1 MDADD
6 AAAEVSP
13 GATFGPPGDEYEIG
27 KQLGNG
33 AASRVFACRRLN
45 TNEQLAVK
53 AVDLRRLCLLGDLQ
67 DQMTRLDSEVGI
79 LHELRHERIVNLQ
92 GFHKTDNW
100 YFLVMELVGGGELF
114 DLIVRNKSLNEAE
127 ARHIFLQLLEGVG
140 YMHARGVLH
149 RDLKPEN
156 ILVAGSRPAE
166 GAEAGQRY
174 DVKIADFGLSKAI
187 GGGASLARTRVGTP
201 QYWAPEVL
209 DVQKRG
215 GSYDQAADFW
225 GLGAVLFVMLCGRY
239 PFDGQKQALDDQI
252 RTASYSMTG
261 SRWRNISEAA
271 KSLVRGLLR
280 VNPVDRLSLD
290 ECLSHPWVTGAPM
303 PLPRPFD
310 DRSWAKVKEGQPTL
324 DLGFVESKVPASGKK
339 CLELAQ
345 QADLAQKMA
354 VIAESPSGEGEV
366 RNSEDFRNLANLDSE
381 RLAERAPSTSCCSAS
396 DSDLGKSCSRVAST
410 FSSPDEEAQS
420 SQVVSFLTGKNLRF
434 GRWYWLLI
442 LLLGLALWR
451 CRARR
456 ELIPGELPTM
466 SLDKQPASYST
477 NLSGDGD
484 EKSMLAALDMQT
496 YYLGGA
502 HRGAADSWLSG
513 PRLCQ
518 AYFQE
523 AEEALLLEAPAEGHK
538 KNSIFQLIEM
548 LKSQVAIAGSL
559 QMANIAVRHVDRE
572 LAEATSS
579 AYEQARDL
587 FKKAA
592 DVVSRYADVAKQVSE
607 HVLPDLQL
615 AVEEQEPAMAADM
628 LEMVKEWVSAM
639 KKDSDLIRSNYGELQ
654 SAVLTLVDR
663 TSRSKQAAD
672 DKLAA
677 AVATAKEAQIAKA
690 TQNQTHGSGD
700 PSSASCGF
708 PDEQIGKPYQV
719 ATRTSPDVSPQVKT
733 HVAAE
738 VDSLIEVT
746 DETMH
751 LQSSVTTTPQL
762 TSSEYM
768 ALVPYKDSLFPEAE
782 GAAGHAADSSKSLLK
797 ALHELRRV
805 DSILE
810 GCSVF
815 WAGMDR
821 AVHQLGQMKQHAE
834 RLVNFA
840 TSTPKLRERFD
851 QRMLEYGKNWSD
863 LEKLCREY
871 NSKHHDSG
879 LQGPTNIE
887 GSGSSGRLKEVLAI
901 LAGALRARDTLRASE
916 SSRSLG
922 PR

>member
-1 MDADD
+1 MAADD

-33 AASRVFACRRLN
+33 AASRVFACRRRN

-114 DLIVRNKSLNEAE
+114 DLIVRNKSLSESE

-166 GAEAGQRY
+166 PPASGQLY

-261 SRWRNISEAA
+261 SRWRNISEAG

-290 ECLSHPWVTGAPM
+290 DCLSHPWVTGEPM
-303 PLPRPFD
+303 PLPRRLPLTP
-310 DRSWAKVKEGQPTL
+310 A
-324 DLGFVESKVPASGKK
+324 VPASGKK

-345 QADLAQKMA
+345 QADLAQQKMA
-354 VIAESPSGEGEV
+354 VIAESPSGDDGRSGPEDI
-366 RNSEDFRNLANLDSE
+366 RNSTSFESDRV
-381 RLAERAPSTSCCSAS
+381 AERAPSTSCCSVS

-410 FSSPDEEAQS
+410 PSSPDEEAQS
-420 SQVVSFLTGKNLRF
+420 LQVASFMAGKNLRF

-442 LLLGLALWR
+442 VILGLALWR
-451 CRARR
+451 CRLRR
-456 ELIPGELPTM
+456 EPLVPGELPTM
-466 SLDKQPASYST
+466 SLDKQSAGYSS

-496 YYLGGA
+496 PLYYLGGM
-502 HRGAADSWLSG
+502 HRGAA
-513 PRLCQ
+513 
-518 AYFQE
+518 E
-523 AEEALLLEAPAEGHK
+523 TLLLEASPESYK
-538 KNSIFQLIEM
+538 QKSIFQLIEM
-548 LKSQVAIAGSL
+548 LRSQVAIAGSL
-559 QMANIAVRHVDRE
+559 QMANLAVRHVDGE
-572 LAEATSS
+572 LAEATRN

-628 LEMVKEWVSAM
+628 LEMVKDWVAAM

-654 SAVLTLVDR
+654 SAIATLL
-663 TSRSKQAAD
+663 S
-672 DKLAA
+672 
-677 AVATAKEAQIAKA
+677 
-690 TQNQTHGSGD
+690 N
-700 PSSASCGF
+700 
-708 PDEQIGKPYQV
+708 
-719 ATRTSPDVSPQVKT
+719 
-733 HVAAE
+733 
-738 VDSLIEVT
+738 
-746 DETMH
+746 M
-751 LQSSVTTTPQL
+751 
-762 TSSEYM
+762 
-768 ALVPYKDSLFPEAE
+768 
-782 GAAGHAADSSKSLLK
+782 
-797 ALHELRRV
+797 
-805 DSILE
+805 
-810 GCSVF
+810 
-815 WAGMDR
+815 
-821 AVHQLGQMKQHAE
+821 
-834 RLVNFA
+834 
-840 TSTPKLRERFD
+840 
-851 QRMLEYGKNWSD
+851 
-863 LEKLCREY
+863 
-871 NSKHHDSG
+871 
-879 LQGPTNIE
+879 
-887 GSGSSGRLKEVLAI
+887 
-901 LAGALRARDTLRASE
+901 
-916 SSRSLG
+916 
-922 PR
+922 

>member
-114 DLIVRNKSLNEAE
+114 DLIVRNKSLNEEE

-156 ILVAGSRPAE
+156 ILVAGSRPAD
-166 GAEAGQRY
+166 APASGQLY

-290 ECLSHPWVTGAPM
+290 DCLSHPWVTGAPM
-303 PLPRPFD
+303 PLPRRLPLTP
-310 DRSWAKVKEGQPTL
+310 A
-324 DLGFVESKVPASGKK
+324 VPASGKK

-420 SQVVSFLTGKNLRF
+420 SQVVSFLTGKSLRF

-451 CRARR
+451 CRARC

-466 SLDKQPASYST
+466 SLDKQPASYNT

-496 YYLGGA
+496 PLYYLGGA
-502 HRGAADSWLSG
+502 HRGAA
-513 PRLCQ
+513 
-518 AYFQE
+518 
-523 AEEALLLEAPAEGHK
+523 EALLLEAPAEGHK

-628 LEMVKEWVSAM
+628 LEMVKEWVAAM

-708 PDEQIGKPYQV
+708 PDEQIEKPYQV

-746 DETMH
+746 DESIQ

-851 QRMLEYGKNWSD
+851 QRMLQTLGLGKFAAQSHSI
-863 LEKLCREY
+863 L
-871 NSKHHDSG
+871 G
-879 LQGPTNIE
+879 
-887 GSGSSGRLKEVLAI
+887 AI
-901 LAGALRARDTLRASE
+901 LQE
-916 SSRSLG
+916 FI
-922 PR
+922 

>member
-156 ILVAGSRPAE
+156 ILVAGSRPAD
-166 GAEAGQRY
+166 APASGQLY

-261 SRWRNISEAA
+261 SRWRSISEAA

-290 ECLSHPWVTGAPM
+290 DCLSHPWVTGAPM
-303 PLPRPFD
+303 PLPRRLPLTP
-310 DRSWAKVKEGQPTL
+310 A
-324 DLGFVESKVPASGKK
+324 VPASGKK

-396 DSDLGKSCSRVAST
+396 DSDLGKSCSRNAST

-420 SQVVSFLTGKNLRF
+420 LQVVSFLAGKNLRF

-451 CRARR
+451 CRTRR

-466 SLDKQPASYST
+466 SLDKQPAGYNT

-496 YYLGGA
+496 PLYYLGGA
-502 HRGAADSWLSG
+502 HRGAA
-513 PRLCQ
+513 
-518 AYFQE
+518 
-523 AEEALLLEAPAEGHK
+523 EALLLEAPAEGHK

-628 LEMVKEWVSAM
+628 LEMVKEWVAAM

-719 ATRTSPDVSPQVKT
+719 ATRSSDVSPQVKT
-733 HVAAE
+733 HVAE

-746 DETMH
+746 DESMH

-871 NSKHHDSG
+871 NSKHHEENAKMRDAVRD
-879 LQGPTNIE
+879 LFLRADLEDIA
-887 GSGSSGRLKEVLAI
+887 RA
-901 LAGALRARDTLRASE
+901 AGAFAPQADDR
-916 SSRSLG
+916 
-922 PR
+922 

>member
-156 ILVAGSRPAE
+156 ILVAGSRPAD
-166 GAEAGQRY
+166 APASGQLY

-290 ECLSHPWVTGAPM
+290 DCLSHPWVTGAPM
-303 PLPRPFD
+303 PLPRRLPLTP
-310 DRSWAKVKEGQPTL
+310 A
-324 DLGFVESKVPASGKK
+324 VPASGKK

-396 DSDLGKSCSRVAST
+396 DSDLGKSCSRNAST

-420 SQVVSFLTGKNLRF
+420 LQVVSFLAGKNLRF

-451 CRARR
+451 CRTRR

-466 SLDKQPASYST
+466 SLDKQPAGYNT

-496 YYLGGA
+496 PLYYLGGA
-502 HRGAADSWLSG
+502 HRGAA
-513 PRLCQ
+513 
-518 AYFQE
+518 
-523 AEEALLLEAPAEGHK
+523 EALLLEAPAEGHK

-628 LEMVKEWVSAM
+628 LEMVKEWVAAM

-719 ATRTSPDVSPQVKT
+719 ATRSSDVSPQVKT
-733 HVAAE
+733 HVAE

-746 DETMH
+746 DESMH

-871 NSKHHDSG
+871 NSKHHEENAKMRDAVRD
-879 LQGPTNIE
+879 LFLRADLEDIA
-887 GSGSSGRLKEVLAI
+887 RA
-901 LAGALRARDTLRASE
+901 AGAFAPQADDR
-916 SSRSLG
+916 
-922 PR
+922 

>member
-1 MDADD
+1 MICEEVPPQVPLLDKEASEPDCIACTGMDADD

-100 YFLVMELVGGGELF
+100 YFLVMELVGGGVLLRFAADGSFTAVSGELF

-156 ILVAGSRPAE
+156 ILVAGSRPAD
-166 GAEAGQRY
+166 APASGQLY

-290 ECLSHPWVTGAPM
+290 DCLSHPWVTGAPM
-303 PLPRPFD
+303 PLPRRLPLTP
-310 DRSWAKVKEGQPTL
+310 A
-324 DLGFVESKVPASGKK
+324 VPASGKK

-345 QADLAQKMA
+345 QADLAQKTLGRAHGFVLMA
-354 VIAESPSGEGEV
+354 VIAESPSGEGEGLEV
-366 RNSEDFRNLANLDSE
+366 CLVLKMA
-381 RLAERAPSTSCCSAS
+381 
-396 DSDLGKSCSRVAST
+396 DLGKSCSRNAST

-420 SQVVSFLTGKNLRF
+420 LQVVSFLAGKNLRF

-451 CRARR
+451 CRTRR

-466 SLDKQPASYST
+466 SLDKQPAGYNT

-496 YYLGGA
+496 PLYYLGGA
-502 HRGAADSWLSG
+502 HRGAADSWLLGARDSSLSSSALI
-513 PRLCQ
+513 R
-518 AYFQE
+518 AK
-523 AEEALLLEAPAEGHK
+523 EALLLEAPAEGHK
-538 KNSIFQLIEM
+538 KTPGSEASELVNSIFQLIEM

-628 LEMVKEWVSAM
+628 LEMVKEWVAAM

-677 AVATAKEAQIAKA
+677 AAQIAKA

-719 ATRTSPDVSPQVKT
+719 ATRSSDVSPQVKT
-733 HVAAE
+733 HVAE
-738 VDSLIEVT
+738 VDSLIE
-746 DETMH
+746 
-751 LQSSVTTTPQL
+751 VTTTPQL

-810 GCSVF
+810 GSVF

-851 QRMLEYGKNWSD
+851 QRMLETLGLGNLGKD
-863 LEKLCREY
+863 IAR
-871 NSKHHDSG
+871 
-879 LQGPTNIE
+879 
-887 GSGSSGRLKEVLAI
+887 A
-901 LAGALRARDTLRASE
+901 AGAFAPQADDRLRMK
-916 SSRSLG
+916 
-922 PR
+922 

>member
-156 ILVAGSRPAE
+156 ILVAGSRPAD
-166 GAEAGQRY
+166 APASGQLY

-290 ECLSHPWVTGAPM
+290 DCLSHPWVTGAPM
-303 PLPRPFD
+303 PLPRRLPLTP
-310 DRSWAKVKEGQPTL
+310 A
-324 DLGFVESKVPASGKK
+324 VPASGKK

-396 DSDLGKSCSRVAST
+396 DSDLGKSCSRNAST

-420 SQVVSFLTGKNLRF
+420 LQVVSFLAGKNLRF

-451 CRARR
+451 CRTRR

-466 SLDKQPASYST
+466 SLDKQPAGYNT

-496 YYLGGA
+496 PLYYLGGA
-502 HRGAADSWLSG
+502 HRGAA
-513 PRLCQ
+513 
-518 AYFQE
+518 
-523 AEEALLLEAPAEGHK
+523 EALLLEAPAEGHK

-615 AVEEQEPAMAADM
+615 AVEEQEPGMAADM
-628 LEMVKEWVSAM
+628 LEMVKEWVAAM

-719 ATRTSPDVSPQVKT
+719 ATRSSDVSREVET
-733 HVAAE
+733 HVAE

-746 DETMH
+746 DESIQ

-834 RLVNFA
+834 RLVKVA
-840 TSTPKLRERFD
+840 TSTAKLRERFD
-851 QRMLEYGKNWSD
+851 QRMLET
-863 LEKLCREY
+863 L
-871 NSKHHDSG
+871 G
-879 LQGPTNIE
+879 LGNLGQVSVYVHEVPILVSFNDCTRA
-887 GSGSSGRLKEVLAI
+887 GSWCMCI
-901 LAGALRARDTLRASE
+901 
-916 SSRSLG
+916 
-922 PR
+922 